1 MNTEKE
7 LKEKTEAY
15 QRIIL
20 AQKHLEKVYRRIGE
34 AYARLEAA
42 EKELEREHRD
52 ISALEGF
59 SINRLF
65 REILGDKEEQLEIQ
79 RQEYLQRVL
88 QFRELNNLIRLLEFE
103 RGILE
108 EKVSQRP
115 RLKAEID
122 RLVQLRERE
131 IMDRQNEREKE
142 QIDRLNEELKKR
154 SRVSR
159 EIYEAKRVG
168 RAARRLTEEILQLLR
183 SAVELRNWG
192 SRRQQYDYSR
202 EQSYIDQSVDKYYQL
217 KIRLQ
222 EFEDELRDVYKHR
235 NVDLVS
241 SLDQFQNFTRAYYDY
256 LINDWIVKNRIYN
269 TLAMLESL
277 KDGITRIL
285 RSLDVEDV
293 LVKSQI
299 ETIQERKK
307 RIILGD
313 SAEQ

>member
-1 MNTEKE
+1 MNIEKE

-59 SINRLF
+59 SISRLF

-103 RGILE
+103 RDILE

-131 IMDRQNEREKE
+131 IIGRQNEREKE

-168 RAARRLTEEILQLLR
+168 RAARNLTDEILQLLR
-183 SAVELRNWG
+183 SAVQLRDWG

-241 SLDQFQNFTRAYYDY
+241 SLDQFQNFTRTYYDY

-307 RIILGD
+307 RIILGK
-313 SAEQ
+313 E

>member
-1 MNTEKE
+1 MNIEKE
-7 LKEKTEAY
+7 LKEKNEAY
-15 QRIIL
+15 QGIIL
-20 AQKHLEKVYRRIGE
+20 AQKHLEKVYRRIRE
-34 AYARLEAA
+34 AYSRLEAT
-42 EKELEREHRD
+42 EQELEREHRD

-59 SINRLF
+59 SIQRLF
-65 REILGDKEEQLEIQ
+65 RDILGDKEEQLEIQ

-88 QFRELNNLIRLLEFE
+88 RFRELNNLIRLLEFE
-103 RGILE
+103 RDVLE
-108 EKVSQRP
+108 EKVSQRAQ
-115 RLKAEID
+115 LKAEIE

-131 IMDRQNEREKE
+131 IIDRQDEREK
-142 QIDRLNEELKKR
+142 QLIDQLNDELKSR
-154 SRVSR
+154 SRVSW

-168 RAARRLTEEILQLLR
+168 RVARNLTDEILELLR
-183 SAVELRNWG
+183 SAVELRDWS
-192 SRRQQYDYSR
+192 SRRKKYDYSR
-202 EQSYIDQSVDKYYQL
+202 EQSYIDRSVDKYYEL
-217 KIRLQ
+217 KIKLQ

-241 SLDQFQNFTRAYYDY
+241 SLDQFQNFTRTYYDY

-269 TLAMLESL
+269 TLSMLESL

-307 RIILGD
+307 RVILGK
-313 SAEQ
+313 E